1 MISEEKYIELIE
13 NVLGITLEDNLD
25 QKKSIL
31 SPINENQYI
40 VAGPGS
46 GKTTVLVLKILK
58 YIFVDNIKL
67 ENILVTTFTKKAA
80 RELKER
86 ISNWTLML
94 SEELG
99 IGVDYDFDNLL
110 IGTLDSI
117 AEEIVS
123 KHMDVEII
131 DRISK
136 ESRVILFIKKYVFKK
151 FNCNNKR

>member
-99 IGVDYDFDNLL
+99 ISQAQVSRLEKSGIDN
-110 IGTLDSI
+110 I
-117 AEEIVS
+117 
-123 KHMDVEII
+123 KRII
-131 DRISK
+131 IYS
-136 ESRVILFIKKYVFKK
+136 FYF
-151 FNCNNKR
+151 F

>member
-31 SPINENQYI
+31 SPVNENQYI

-67 ENILVTTFTKKAA
+67 E
-80 RELKER
+80 
-86 ISNWTLML
+86 
-94 SEELG
+94 
-99 IGVDYDFDNLL
+99 
-110 IGTLDSI
+110 
-117 AEEIVS
+117 
-123 KHMDVEII
+123 
-131 DRISK
+131 
-136 ESRVILFIKKYVFKK
+136 
-151 FNCNNKR
+151 